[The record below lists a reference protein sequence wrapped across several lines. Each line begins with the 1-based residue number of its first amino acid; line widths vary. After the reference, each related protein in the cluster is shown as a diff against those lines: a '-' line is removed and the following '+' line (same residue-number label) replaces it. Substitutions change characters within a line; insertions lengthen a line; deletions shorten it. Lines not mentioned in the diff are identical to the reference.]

1 VPGPEKLKEM
11 KRIEE
16 ISEMVFLKRWELGE
30 VIDKLHEFGVTD
42 ETLNVL
48 GLEGTLALMTEASA
62 ETVKELVTSREE
74 LEKAIKEALANPEVK
89 TMIEFRMQNWYEA
102 MEEWHKIKKE
112 KRNLIKN
119 LREHLGQNPN
129 EARFAEYEIK
139 LEELQAKI
147 KELSGREQTADIKN
161 EIIKTRLQAG
171 VIESGLKRIKE
182 PKKELTIQERMVIA
196 KTKEKMNELDI
207 KTEELRQSSPE
218 AFLGL
223 GMSDFLRYKKSL
235 DQKGLA
241 ETPFVKRHLEEL
253 ETHSRAG
260 IPTLIYGHFGSGKTE
275 LAIHFAKTRI
285 PLTDEQKERG
295 VPSSYIISGSR
306 HIVPAELYGHQVL
319 TIPDLE
325 SLKKSGGFTDE
336 QLKLYEK
343 QANQIETSQK
353 EWEKEHPDATDEEKS
368 RHHQTLLQLTCAQ
381 MGKGTISDFVLGPV
395 YEAMKEGRPLII
407 DEVNAIPHE
416 VLISLNYI
424 LTRKPGE
431 EITVQ
436 QDTGMKVKIKKGF
449 CVLLT
454 GNLNQG
460 QRQYVDRMEFDPA
473 FLSRLHRIEYDYLP
487 QEKQGSFEDK
497 RGAKNELYQLILT
510 KMMDKRGNIVA
521 PKGTFRRLWKLAQ
534 AARLLQD
541 VFAGREV
548 ESAYY
553 YQEAGGKNV
562 QYMLQKSTLSLRE
575 VGKIL
580 DFWKEDN
587 FRYELDYYLYKEF
600 VGEAVDLNDRA
611 YLYQIL
617 KDQFG
622 FFKSKGWEQNPNYGS
637 AGQIFS
643 FDIEPAKNLSEEL
656 EFNGPREV
664 VEAGFGNIPER
675 KIWPK
680 LGGKGKKE
688 MAGAEEMIRRVGK
701 VNEGIEVLKKKI
713 PKKVAEKL
721 G

>member
-1 VPGPEKLKEM
+1 MPGPEKLKEM